1 MKGLSALEL
10 DGSPPSRERRMS
22 DPVRLR
28 QPPRDPQLGAAVR
41 RLRRPAPGV
50 DAGGGLRGLPHR
62 PLVPARDRRD
72 RRARGRARL
81 LGPGLAAAARCCAA
95 PSPSASPTPAS
106 PSLLDCAGERIS
118 PPTAPARLGLA
129 ARLQAGRHLRR
140 RVPGDHALPLLHLRP
155 GGRERAGRPA
165 QGGDPGLR
173 PQPHR
178 PGHRVRLLL
187 RARRLRPAR
196 DGLRDGDGQLQPG
209 DRLDRLRHLRPPLL
223 RAAHPGA
230 RAGGP
235 GPREAARG

>member
-10 DGSPPSRERRMS
+10 DGSPAARERRMS

-28 QPPRDPQLGAAVR
+28 QPARRPQLGAPVR
-41 RLRRPAPGV
+41 RLRRAAPGV

-62 PLVPARDRRD
+62 SLVPARDRSEIVELEAELACWD
-72 RRARGRARL
+72 LASV
-81 LGPGLAAAARCCAA
+81 PKLAAAPREVLRPHRRPHRQPPRLPGGGSRRRPRRRDGVA
-95 PSPSASPTPAS
+95 P
-106 PSLLDCAGERIS
+106 
-118 PPTAPARLGLA
+118 
-129 ARLQAGRHLRR
+129 RLQAGRHLRR
-140 RVPGDHALPLLHLRP
+140 RVPGDHPLPLLDLRR
-155 GGRERAGRPA
+155 GGRERAGRPP
-165 QGGDPGLR
+165 QGGDPRLR

-178 PGHRVRLLL
+178 PGDRVRLLL

-196 DGLRDGDGQLQPG
+196 AGLRDGDGQLQPG

-235 GPREAARG
+235 ATARSRRG